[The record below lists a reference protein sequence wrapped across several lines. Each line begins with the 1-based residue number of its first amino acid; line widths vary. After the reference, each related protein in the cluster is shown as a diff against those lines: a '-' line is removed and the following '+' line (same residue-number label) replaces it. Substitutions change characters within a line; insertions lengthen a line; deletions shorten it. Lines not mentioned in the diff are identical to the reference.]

1 MRYQI
6 THQTKYSYE
15 SIVTLS
21 QQLLFMSP
29 KNFRYQ
35 TCISHNIR
43 TEPNP
48 NESLAGADYFNN
60 IKNYISIFAPHK
72 TLEVSAESIVDVLNR
87 PTLDKLLPSPPW
99 EEVKAKLSLG
109 HWQEE
114 DPINYLYAS
123 VKAPADEVFSQYAEL
138 CFTPNRPLI
147 EAAFELTQ
155 RIYRDFEFDAES
167 TDISTP
173 LIDFFT
179 SRRGVCQDFSH
190 LMISC
195 LRSLGLACRYVS
207 GYILT
212 TPAAGQPRLIGAD
225 ASHAWVSVYCP
236 INGWV
241 DFDPTNYCL
250 VNDQH
255 ITVAWGRDFNDVS
268 PMRGTVL
275 GGGKQTLDV
284 SVTMTPVFDHE
295 LSIQLPLNVGNG

>member
-29 KNFRYQ
+29 KNFLHQ

-43 TEPNP
+43 IEPNP
-48 NESLAGADYFNN
+48 SESLTSPDYFNN
-60 IKNYISIFAPHK
+60 IKNYISIFSPHK
-72 TLEVSAESIVDVLNR
+72 DLMVSAESIVDVFSR
-87 PTLDKLLPSPPW
+87 PTLDQLLPSPLW
-99 EEVKAKLSLG
+99 EDVKKKLSQG
-109 HWQEE
+109 YWEDE
-114 DPINYLYAS
+114 DPINFLYAS
-123 VKAPADEVFSQYAEL
+123 IKTPLDEAFSTYAAMS
-138 CFTPNRPLI
+138 FTPNRPII

-155 RIYRDFEFDAES
+155 RIHNDFEFDSDS

-173 LIDFFT
+173 LLDFF
-179 SRRGVCQDFSH
+179 SNKRGVCQDFSH

-212 TPAAGQPRLIGAD
+212 TPPAGQARLVGAD

-236 INGWV
+236 INGWI
-241 DFDPTNYCL
+241 DFDPTNCCL

-275 GGGKQTLDV
+275 GGGKQTLHV
-284 SVTMTPVFDHE
+284 NVTMTPIFNHE
-295 LSIQLPLNVGNG
+295 LSIQLPLNVA